1 MKKSFVIL
9 LALFLCFLSTG
20 CNAPTK
26 GLYFYAENGECIVD
40 MGEFC
45 TDKSIVIPAEH
56 DGLPVTKIRSF
67 GYSDIKS
74 IKIPDSVTTIWPNA
88 FLHCLNLK
96 SITIPENV
104 TTIGESAFAEC
115 ESLKDFHIPK
125 SVTSIGEKAFYGCK
139 SLKSVTVAED
149 NPVFEVKGNCLID
162 KTTKTLVLGFNDSV
176 IPTDGSVEIIGN
188 YAFAL
193 CESIDNIVIPDSV
206 ISIGNY
212 AFSNCIGITNITIP
226 DSVTSI
232 GNYAFSNCIGITDIT
247 IPDSVKKIGSCPF
260 EKCKNLK
267 NIYCEATEQ
276 PADWATSWKW
286 ECTATAF
293 WGA

>member
-26 GLYFYAENGECIVD
+26 GLYFDAENGECAVR
-40 MGEFC
+40 MSEFC

-206 ISIGNY
+206 I
-212 AFSNCIGITNITIP
+212 A
-226 DSVTSI
+226 I

-267 NIYCEATEQ
+267 NIYCEATE
-276 PADWATSWKW
+276 
-286 ECTATAF
+286 
-293 WGA
+293 